1 MRNETIVDVCQ
12 YMVTNGYAYYSF
24 MDLLKLNLLDSMD
37 EMDIDVPQK
46 DDFQSCDDNNTSIDE
61 SYYGSS
67 TPLTVASSKGGSYE
81 ESKNDVRG
89 SEVDD
94 YSEEE
99 IDCNLIGAAFTGS
112 NHLHNDKSSVHSA
125 AFVETNGDG
134 HRRQINRQSILNREM
149 ARFNGDRSM
158 SSVWSTMCS
167 KTDDCVEGKNVNR
180 YVQRSTLTTESDD
193 SSEKHKTWSATYVK
207 VKRLSDGSKNS
218 DDGKT
223 LSTATMNYSRI
234 IFKFNDV
241 IEGTLC
247 EVVTSTRMTLLVEKI
262 NNVDLSISKDN
273 MQHTIMSIKCDKLPA
288 INEIV
293 PSE

>member
-1 MRNETIVDVCQ
+1 MRNETILDVCQ

-24 MDLLKLNLLDSMD
+24 MDLLNLNLLDSMD
-37 EMDIDVPQK
+37 EMDIGVPQK
-46 DDFQSCDDNNTSIDE
+46 DDFQSCDDNNTNIDE
-61 SYYGSS
+61 SCCDSS
-67 TPLTVASSKGGSYE
+67 TPVASSKGSSNE
-81 ESKNDVRG
+81 ESKNNIRG

-99 IDCNLIGAAFTGS
+99 IDCNQIGVAFTGL
-112 NHLHNDKSSVHSA
+112 NHFHNDKSRVHSA

-134 HRRQINRQSILNREM
+134 HRRQINQQSILNREN
-149 ARFNGDRSM
+149 ACFNGDRSM
-158 SSVWSTMCS
+158 SSVWTAMRS

-193 SSEKHKTWSATYVK
+193 SSVKSNTWSATYVK

-218 DDGKT
+218 NDGKT
-223 LSTATMNYSRI
+223 LSTATVNYLRI
-234 IFKFNDV
+234 SFKFNDV

-247 EVVTSTRMTLLVEKI
+247 KVVTSTRMTLLVEKI

-273 MQHTIMSIKCDKLPA
+273 MQHTIMSIQCDKLPA